1 MRTMRKNKLLHD
13 YESRRNRRK
22 TREFVV
28 IMAFGVVMFSVA
40 LIVLV
45 SNCAGV

>member
-1 MRTMRKNKLLHD
+1 MKTLRQAKLMHD

-22 TREFVV
+22 TREFVAMV
-28 IMAFGVVMFSVA
+28 SFGVVMFSVA

-45 SNCAGV
+45 A